1 MTAPA
6 ASAARPPRRTR
17 GLAACAAGVAST
29 ALVLVLTCVA
39 PASAGG
45 GRYVFAGGTAH
56 EQAQVRAAL
65 EASSFDWGLV
75 PQLITIHIAPGL
87 DTYALPGQMMLDADL
102 LDSGRFAWGVVQ
114 HEYAHQVDFFVLDDA
129 ARARLAVALGGSSW
143 WQPGTWEAHGDLT
156 GERFASSLAWAY
168 WPSAENVMRP
178 ESIEDEAGSL
188 PPVAFR
194 VLLSR
199 LLAAAPGQR
208 TLEKPT

>member
-6 ASAARPPRRTR
+6 ARLPRRAR
-17 GLAACAAGVAST
+17 GLAARAST

-45 GRYVFAGGTAH
+45 GRYLFAGGTAH

-75 PQLITIHIAPGL
+75 PLLITIHIAPGL
-87 DTYALPGQMMLDADL
+87 DSCALPGHVILDADL

-114 HEYAHQVDFFVLDDA
+114 HEYAHQVDFFVLDDP
-129 ARARLAVALGGSSW
+129 ARARLAAALGGSSW
-143 WQPGTWEAHGDLT
+143 WQTATWEAHGDLT

-178 ESIEDEAGSL
+178 ESAEDEAGSL
-188 PPVAFR
+188 PPLAFR
-194 VLLSR
+194 ALLSR
-199 LLAAAPGQR
+199 LLGAAVPGQR